1 MGSKSMIKWPKQITP
16 SLVETLIRS
25 EKDLDK
31 AISIFDAATLEYPN
45 GFRHDPT
52 TFGLIIQRLLS
63 ANKFFPAEDMLL
75 RMRRE
80 NCDIPED
87 VFLSI
92 YRAYAR
98 VHKPLEVVRIF
109 REMKDYGCQ
118 PTPRAYD
125 EVFNILVN
133 ESHLKMA
140 FRFYHNMREKG
151 IPASVASLN
160 ILIKALC
167 KSNGTMES
175 AFKIFREMP
184 ARGHTPDSYTYG
196 TLINGLCRA
205 GRTLEAKELLMEME
219 EKGCSPSVVT
229 YSCLI
234 HGLCKLNKLEDAL
247 KLFKEMKRKGIEPNV
262 YTYSSIIDGLCKN
275 GHSSQAIELL

>member
-1 MGSKSMIKWPKQITP
+1 MIKWPKQITP

-25 EKDLDK
+25 EKALDK

-125 EVFNILVN
+125 E
-133 ESHLKMA
+133 
-140 FRFYHNMREKG
+140 G